1 MKKVVLTVKEDVCAV
16 NCKDP
21 AATELIEKMKL
32 WGDVTDFDD
41 EVKAVKAEYQRSLDN
56 LAAQVNAI
64 KEQELTTDEIVLLN
78 AYRDC
83 KTVTG
88 DAYLKRIAGLEQCL
102 EEVRVASKKRAEQIA
117 QLVQELAEAN
127 G

>member
-41 EVKAVKAEYQRSLDN
+41 EVKAVKAEYQKSLDN

-64 KEQELTTDEIVLLN
+64 KEQ
-78 AYRDC
+78 
-83 KTVTG
+83 
-88 DAYLKRIAGLEQCL
+88 
-102 EEVRVASKKRAEQIA
+102 
-117 QLVQELAEAN
+117 
-127 G
+127 